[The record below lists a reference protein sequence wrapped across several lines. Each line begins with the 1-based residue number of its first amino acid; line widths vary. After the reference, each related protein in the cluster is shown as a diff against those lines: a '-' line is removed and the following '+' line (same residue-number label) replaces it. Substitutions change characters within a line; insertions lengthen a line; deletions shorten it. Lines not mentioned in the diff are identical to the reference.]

1 MLDYLEHLQQTLV
14 KEFYQLYDRYQDDH
28 IYACSLVFDEF
39 LLLDDL
45 AISTE
50 RSIFQD
56 PEDHSNIWPNG
67 IAGMYENGAIK
78 AKALHNL
85 NSCLLKLCW
94 QSILKPSI
102 VLAILS

>member
-14 KEFYQLYDRYQDDH
+14 KEFYQLYDRYQDDE

-39 LLLDDL
+39 CCWMIWRFPQSVAFFKTLK
-45 AISTE
+45 I
-50 RSIFQD
+50 
-56 PEDHSNIWPNG
+56 HSNIWPNR

-78 AKALHNL
+78 AKAPHNL